1 MTALSLT
8 AELGQPH
15 LPAVADEANLVER
28 AKQDPAALAL
38 LYDMHYASIARY
50 VVRRVGLSDAE
61 DLVADVFL
69 AMVRHL
75 PRFRDRGVPFRA
87 WLYRLATNQV
97 NRWARRR
104 RRDAGRWLA
113 ERAAESKSSHSAEE
127 AEVVRMALLTLPPR
141 FQSVLTLHYLE
152 ELSVVE
158 VARVLNCAEGTV
170 KSRLARG
177 RDILRVALQRAEK
190 R

>member
-8 AELGQPH
+8 AEVGQPH
-15 LPAVADEANLVER
+15 LPSVADEAMLVER
-28 AKQDPAALAL
+28 AKQDAAALAL
-38 LYDMHYASIARY
+38 LYDMHYGPIARY
-50 VVRRVGLSDAE
+50 VVRRVGPSDAE

-97 NRWARRR
+97 NHWARRR
-104 RRDAGRWLA
+104 RRDAGQWLA
-113 ERAAESKSSHSAEE
+113 ERTDQSQPSHSAEE
-127 AEVVRMALLTLPPR
+127 AEVVRMVLLSLPPR

-152 ELSVVE
+152 GLSVLE
-158 VARVLNCAEGTV
+158 VAGVLNCAEGTV

-177 RDILRVALQRAEK
+177 RDMMRAALQRVEK
-190 R
+190 Q